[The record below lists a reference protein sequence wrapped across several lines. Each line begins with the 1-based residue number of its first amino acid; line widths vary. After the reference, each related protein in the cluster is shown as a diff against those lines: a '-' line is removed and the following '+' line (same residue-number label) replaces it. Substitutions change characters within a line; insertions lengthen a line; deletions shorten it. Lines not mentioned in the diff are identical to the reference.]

1 KSISLLS
8 EKNNL
13 ILGLGCNHGWV
24 DSWYEINSGV
34 IDIINTK
41 DGKLIKN
48 LTKSAQPVS
57 VAISLNEKN
66 FAYCAYTSR
75 FDIRY
80 NVGSGTR
87 YNFYIDSNNNSHQ
100 FLDEN
105 GNPYDSFIDSM
116 QFSKDGKY
124 ILGYSEGIYYI
135 WNTSKMALSSS
146 FTSDYDSLC
155 ENNINYVTFTQ
166 DSKYLLLAINII
178 DYYNGTDFTVIQL
191 RDLNGKIVKDSIF
204 VIDKNE
210 YFIIRTI
217 DNSTKFLI
225 GGTDG
230 ILRLFDLTDFPVGI
244 AETKQNQDNKI
255 IYPIPAKDYI
265 EIPNELIESREII
278 IYSIVGLKVL
288 QMTTMGN
295 RIDISSLIPGV
306 YFVKVEQRV
315 FKFVKL

>member
-1 KSISLLS
+1 
-8 EKNNL
+8 
-13 ILGLGCNHGWV
+13 
-24 DSWYEINSGV
+24 
-34 IDIINTK
+34 
-41 DGKLIKN
+41 
-48 LTKSAQPVS
+48 
-57 VAISLNEKN
+57 
-66 FAYCAYTSR
+66 
-75 FDIRY
+75 
-80 NVGSGTR
+80 
-87 YNFYIDSNNNSHQ
+87 
-100 FLDEN
+100 
-105 GNPYDSFIDSM
+105 M

-135 WNTSKMALSSS
+135 WNTSNMALSSS